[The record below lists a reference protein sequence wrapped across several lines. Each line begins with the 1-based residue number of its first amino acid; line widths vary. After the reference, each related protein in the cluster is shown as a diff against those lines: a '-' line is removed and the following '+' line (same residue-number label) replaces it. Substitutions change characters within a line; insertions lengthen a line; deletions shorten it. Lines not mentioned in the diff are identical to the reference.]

1 MNEKRIEQVME
12 IERQAQQIL
21 DSAKQ
26 EAERLPVQAER
37 EASEIIERTRTEAQ
51 AAAQR
56 VISEA
61 AAQDETATI
70 AAESQKR
77 IRESED
83 LAKRNLDRAVQFV
96 LDRVLGKA

>member
-1 MNEKRIEQVME
+1 MNEKRIEQVMQ

-26 EAERLPVQAER
+26 AAALLPVQAER
-37 EASEIIERTRTEAQ
+37 EASEIAERTRTEAQ

-56 VISEA
+56 MISEA
-61 AAQDETATI
+61 AAQDDTARI
-70 AAESQKR
+70 AAESEKR
-77 IRESED
+77 IRESEEV
-83 LAKRNLDRAVQFV
+83 ATRNLERAVQFV